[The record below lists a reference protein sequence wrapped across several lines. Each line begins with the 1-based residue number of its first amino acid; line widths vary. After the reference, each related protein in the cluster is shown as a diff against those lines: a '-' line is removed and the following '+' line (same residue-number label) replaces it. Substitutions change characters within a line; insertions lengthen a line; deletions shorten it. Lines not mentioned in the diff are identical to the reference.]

1 MRTQAETPQDKENIN
16 ILNIHKHPEK
26 NSLPSLSKL
35 KITKANSSFTT
46 QSTQP
51 LLESVSEKQRKKNRK
66 RYESIVTKHY
76 VSNQNESL
84 LLTYGESNYHFD
96 KSTDDQVIPESFM
109 NRHNISQNIH
119 LKMIDWMIEVLS
131 VYHSSHE
138 TFFLSVYIMDRFIEK
153 SRMRLKSENIHL
165 IGVTSMFI
173 ASKFIEIY
181 PISMDH
187 IINNI
192 GHNQFHASVVKAQEI
207 KMLSVISFESLIS
220 CSIYEFLKTFFFGFF
235 YNNKESIKS
244 IKFEEFYRYLKE
256 TSLYLAKVTMHYK
269 RFYAY
274 ANCTKALCCIVAGKK
289 IVMEKCRKVF
299 NNEQEAFYE
308 QWINFLIEQ
317 NEFDPDEVEDISQQI
332 FCAYL
337 NYQTATKI
345 NKSLNRFSSLS
356 FVNKYNK

>member
-1 MRTQAETPQDKENIN
+1 
-16 ILNIHKHPEK
+16 
-26 NSLPSLSKL
+26 
-35 KITKANSSFTT
+35 
-46 QSTQP
+46 
-51 LLESVSEKQRKKNRK
+51 
-66 RYESIVTKHY
+66 
-76 VSNQNESL
+76 
-84 LLTYGESNYHFD
+84 
-96 KSTDDQVIPESFM
+96 
-109 NRHNISQNIH
+109 
-119 LKMIDWMIEVLS
+119 
-131 VYHSSHE
+131 
-138 TFFLSVYIMDRFIEK
+138 
-153 SRMRLKSENIHL
+153 
-165 IGVTSMFI
+165 
-173 ASKFIEIY
+173 
-181 PISMDH
+181 
-187 IINNI
+187 
-192 GHNQFHASVVKAQEI
+192 
-207 KMLSVISFESLIS
+207 MLSVISFESLIS

-269 RFYAY
+269 HFYAY

>member
-1 MRTQAETPQDKENIN
+1 MRTQAENPQDKENIN
-16 ILNIHKHPEK
+16 ILNMHKQPEK
-26 NSLPSLSKL
+26 ISLPSLSKL
-35 KITKANSSFTT
+35 KLTKANSSFTT
-46 QSTQP
+46 QSTKP

-66 RYESIVTKHY
+66 RYESIVTKRY
-76 VSNQNESL
+76 VSNQNEAL

-109 NRHNISQNIH
+109 NRHKINPNIH

-131 VYHSSHE
+131 VYHASHE

-153 SRMRLKSENIHL
+153 SRSQLKTNNIHL

-181 PISMDH
+181 PISMEH
-187 IINNI
+187 IIANI
-192 GHNQFHASVVKAQEI
+192 GHNQFHASVIKAQEI
-207 KMLSVISFESLIS
+207 KMLNVISFESLIS
-220 CSIYEFLKTFFFGFF
+220 CSIYEFLKTFLFDFF

-256 TSLYLAKVTMHYK
+256 TSLYLAKVITHYEH
-269 RFYAY
+269 FYAY

-289 IVMEKCRKVF
+289 IVMEKCGKAFKKEQDVF
-299 NNEQEAFYE
+299 FE
-308 QWINFLIEQ
+308 QWILFLIEQ
-317 NEFDPDEVEDISQQI
+317 NEFDPDEVEDVSQQI

-337 NYQTATKI
+337 NYQSATQI
-345 NKSLNRFSSLS
+345 NKSLNRFSPLS
-356 FVNKYNK
+356 FVNKYK